1 MKKYSFQLIVVAVAA
16 LTMLSCSG
24 EKNVLNNGGDQ
35 FNVKYEVRFLSQG
48 AVKITH
54 KDNNGNEITDDPATT
69 IWEREYAFGDRV
81 DALLDVEASE
91 VTPTNQVTVQLA
103 IFLNGNREQQATST
117 ITIDKKST
125 LAITRP

>member
-69 IWEREYAFGDRV
+69 FGKENMRSV
-81 DALLDVEASE
+81 IGLMRYLMWRRPRSHK
-91 VTPTNQVTVQLA
+91 Q
-103 IFLNGNREQQATST
+103 I
-117 ITIDKKST
+117 KS
-125 LAITRP
+125 RFN